1 MSRGQQFIEQPT
13 GNQQMFQQMQNV
25 GQVIGRQLAQG
36 PESYATPPGQS
47 AAPSSFV
54 SGTSFGFNTGGL
66 VGLREGGDIPQEESI
81 EPYVSFLKEKEKFKA
96 KPYIPTKG
104 DKPTIGY
111 GHTEN
116 VKMTD
121 KEITEEQ
128 ADLLLRSD
136 IRKRLPKIKNK
147 IKDFNSF
154 PQSLKTAMVGEW
166 FRGSLSGSPETIKL
180 INAGEYEKA
189 SKEFLNN
196 EEYRKAEERKRL
208 GIKPRM
214 ELVSNELKKLSVP
227 TTKDMYDDKPFSSV
241 YSGMP
246 TVQKETQMAKLSD
259 TEKDAG
265 ILSILRNILSG
276 EDKQYE
282 VQAGDTLSAIA
293 KQQGMSL
300 DELLEANKNI
310 SDPNV
315 ISRGQEI
322 TVPDQSSFLDRVRGA
337 LGYAQG
343 GDIGQYFEGQVVGN
357 GDGMSDQILFEVEGN
372 NPDKALLSRDE
383 YVIPADVVAM
393 LGNGSSN
400 AGSEQLDNFIKGI
413 RQDSFGTQKQQRQL
427 NAQQGLRGL
436 V

>member
-1 MSRGQQFIEQPT
+1 M
-13 GNQQMFQQMQNV
+13 NV
-25 GQVIGRQLAQG
+25 IRDL
-36 PESYATPPGQS
+36 
-47 AAPSSFV
+47 
-54 SGTSFGFNTGGL
+54 
-66 VGLREGGDIPQEESI
+66 PQEESI
-81 EPYVSFLKEKEKFKA
+81 EPYVSFLKEKEKFRA

-116 VKMTD
+116 VKMID

-128 ADLLLRSD
+128 ADLLLRND
-136 IRKRLPKIKNK
+136 IRKRLPQIKNK

-154 PQSLKTAMVGEW
+154 PQSLKTSMVGEW
-166 FRGSLSGSPETIKL
+166 FRGSLSGSPKTIKL
-180 INAGEYEKA
+180 INAGEYGKA

-196 EEYRKAEERKRL
+196 KEYKNAEERKRS

-214 ELVSNELKKLSVP
+214 ELVSNELEKLSILE
-227 TTKDMYDDKPFSSV
+227 DKPFSSV
-241 YSGMP
+241 YSGIP
-246 TVQKETQMAKLSD
+246 DVQKETQIAKSSD
-259 TEKDAG
+259 TENDAG

-282 VQAGDTLSAIA
+282 VQSGDTLSAIA

-310 SDPNV
+310 SNPNV
-315 ISRGQEI
+315 IRQGQEI
-322 TVPDQSSFLDRVRGA
+322 AVPDQSSFLDRVRGA

-372 NPDKALLSRDE
+372 SPDKALLSRDE

-400 AGSEQLDNFIKGI
+400 AGSEQLDGFIKGI
-413 RQDSFGTQKQQRQL
+413 RQDSFGTQKQQQQL